1 MLDAR
6 LKWRAARMV
15 PADIAALGTLT
26 EGYAQN
32 LITGLRARRC
42 PTGRSTPNVLFVG
55 GDDLEAQPE
64 SLNEG

>member
-1 MLDAR
+1 
-6 LKWRAARMV
+6 MV

-42 PTGRSTPNVLFVG
+42 PTGRYTPNVLFVG